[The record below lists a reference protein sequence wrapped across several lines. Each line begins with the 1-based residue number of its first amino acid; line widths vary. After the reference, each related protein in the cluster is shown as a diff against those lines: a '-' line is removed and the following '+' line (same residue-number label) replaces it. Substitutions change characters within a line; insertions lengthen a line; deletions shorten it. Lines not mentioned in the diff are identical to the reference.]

1 MSDKL
6 EKISNLRELLQGKFG
21 SSQNFAPAL
30 DEAPGIQ
37 VDCLDQITSLKRGT
51 VSEMIA
57 EQGAPGLGWLIE
69 QLIQSPSGKTGLAL
83 IDGRD
88 SFDPPLTL
96 TENEHFL
103 WVRCRHVGEAIKAGD
118 WLLRDGNLP
127 MVILDL
133 QLNPV
138 QELRRI
144 PSSSWYRLRALA
156 EETGTTLFAF
166 TPEKL
171 IPCPARRFR
180 FQTFLP
186 LSMLDEPRENI
197 RISPTLENA
206 KPITSTRDILTQTG

>member
-1 MSDKL
+1 MSANL

-21 SSQNFAPAL
+21 SSQNFSPTP
-30 DEAPGIQ
+30 DEPSGIT
-37 VDCLDQITSLKRGT
+37 VDCLDQIASLQRGT

-57 EQGAPGLGWLIE
+57 GEGSPGLGWLIE
-69 QLIQSPSGKTGLAL
+69 QLIQSPAGKKGLAL

-88 SFDPPLTL
+88 SFDPPMAL

-103 WVRCRHVGEAIKAGD
+103 WVRCRHVEEAVKAGD

-127 MVILDL
+127 IVILDL

-138 QELRRI
+138 PELRRI
-144 PSSSWYRLRALA
+144 PTSSWYRLRALA
-156 EETGTTLFAF
+156 EETGTTLFTF

-171 IPCPARRFR
+171 IPGPARRFR
-180 FQTFLP
+180 FEKK
-186 LSMLDEPRENI
+186 LSLSVLDEPREKI

-206 KPITSTRDILTQTG
+206 KPISTNPNILTG